1 MSALQ
6 RFRTALTSR
15 ALSARPILNLSC
27 RFASSTRPNP
37 PPTAT
42 NTARP
47 PAHTARQTDPPAAGV
62 TPAAPPT
69 PVQPLPP
76 LHFAP
81 PTPEQLHAL
90 RLRLSGPSARSAS
103 VPRGRSSLLLPPRVL
118 CLDVGDRYIG
128 VALSS
133 EDNECAHPLLTMHR
147 KEIAATPDK
156 QQPVSVHSHHTA
168 HRVKTH
174 VDLRGPAA
182 SSRRSLVPRPLSLLA
197 AELRSLIDR
206 HHCVS
211 VVVGLPLTLEYTLDA
226 QCVKTMQFV
235 QDMHSE
241 WSKVPRN
248 AAEAQRLMQQAHAN
262 MMAAE
267 AELINQGKR
276 KKSAMPPAS
285 SKPATT
291 VSSSSPPLPAF
302 VPPPFLWWDER
313 LSSVDARAQ
322 LEARGVKNRSVAMAQ
337 QTDALAAAVVLQELL
352 DRLRSS

>member
-1 MSALQ
+1 M
-6 RFRTALTSR
+6 
-15 ALSARPILNLSC
+15 
-27 RFASSTRPNP
+27 
-37 PPTAT
+37 
-42 NTARP
+42 
-47 PAHTARQTDPPAAGV
+47 
-62 TPAAPPT
+62 
-69 PVQPLPP
+69 
-76 LHFAP
+76 HFAP

-103 VPRGRSSLLLPPRVL
+103 VPRGRSSLLLLPPRVL

-133 EDNECAHPLLTMHR
+133 EDNECAHPLLTMQR
-147 KEIAATPDK
+147 KEIAATHDK
-156 QQPVSVHSHHTA
+156 QQQPISVHSHHTA
-168 HRVKTH
+168 HRAKTH

-182 SSRRSLVPRPLSLLA
+182 SSRRSLVPRPQSLLA

-206 HHCVS
+206 HHCVA
-211 VVVGLPLTLEYTLDA
+211 VLVGLPLTLEYTLDA

-235 QDMHSE
+235 QTMHSE
-241 WSKVPRN
+241 WSKPTRN

-267 AELINQGKR
+267 AEFINQGKR
-276 KKSAMPPAS
+276 KKSAAPQS
-285 SKPATT
+285 SKPATA
-291 VSSSSPPLPAF
+291 SSSSSSLPAF

-322 LEARGVKNRSVAMAQ
+322 LEARGVKNRSVSMAQ

-352 DRLRSS
+352 DRLRTS